1 MEPRNASDALVP
13 PSLLTL
19 LDDILDYAGLLP
31 PAALSLPQAL
41 RGYTDHREEPESWFL
56 SRFVLPV
63 RQLPDLPP
71 HKNLFVNGPPVRFS
85 VLGTGGPDR
94 DAFLDAFAR
103 DLEVINDFD
112 VEYGGQT
119 QVDVMEVP
127 LPTSAVGDDQSAL
140 NSFFTEVDRRLI
152 QTGTVKLD
160 LFLELPMQPSAVDAL
175 PALCAAVAEHNSR
188 QAIPARS
195 TMGLKVRCGGRAPSD
210 VPSVEALAALIV
222 ACRDARVPFKA
233 ATGLQHPIR
242 HYDDGLDTEMHGFV
256 SLFAAAVLAVE
267 HQLDPEH
274 VQTILR
280 EETANNFRFEKE
292 HFSWRNLSASLDGI
306 RHTRDHLARSFS
318 SCSFEN
324 PIDHLRDLD
333 LL

>member
-1 MEPRNASDALVP
+1 MEPRDASDALVP
-13 PSLLTL
+13 PSLRTL

-41 RGYTDHREEPESWFL
+41 HNYADYRDDPEAWLL

-63 RQLPDLPP
+63 RQLSDLAP
-71 HKNLFVNGPPVRFS
+71 HQGLFSHGPPFRFS
-85 VLGTGGPDR
+85 VLGTGGPDP

-103 DLEVINDFD
+103 DLDVIDDFD
-112 VEYGGQT
+112 ADYGGRS

-127 LPTSAVGDDQSAL
+127 LPPAAIGDDQQAL
-140 NSFFTEVDRRLI
+140 ESFFNEVDRRLI
-152 QTGTVKLD
+152 QTGTAKLD
-160 LFLELPMQPSAVDAL
+160 LFLELPMQPSAVDGL
-175 PALCAAVAEHNSR
+175 PALCAAVAEHNSQ
-188 QAIPARS
+188 QAVPARS
-195 TMGLKVRCGGRAPSD
+195 TMGLKVPCGGREPSD
-210 VPSVEALAALIV
+210 VPPADALAALIV
-222 ACRDARVPFKA
+222 SCREAGVPFKA

-256 SLFAAAVLAVE
+256 NLFAAAVLAAE

-274 VQTILR
+274 VETILR

-292 HFSWRNLSASLDGI
+292 GFSWRNLSASLDGI
-306 RHTRDHLARSFS
+306 RHTREHLALSFS
-318 SCSFEN
+318 SCSYED
-324 PIDHLRDLD
+324 PVDRLRDID